1 MAETVLLV
9 GGGGRE
15 HAIARA
21 LAESGSAAGASDSE
35 AKSASDSA
43 AATSDESEADPEDRV
58 RLYACASNR
67 NPGIAALADGSET
80 LETTNPN
87 AVVSYAEDVGA
98 TLAVVGPEGP
108 LAAGVADALDDAG
121 IYAFGPREAEAR
133 IETDKAFQRRFMR
146 DHDVP
151 GCPDFETFDD
161 VDAACEF
168 IDEYDGDLAVKPAGL
183 TGGKGVRVIGDQVTK
198 AEAKAYL
205 RESDYDRVVLEE
217 RLVGEEF
224 TVQAFVANGD
234 LRVTPAVQDHKR
246 AYEGD
251 EGPNTGGM
259 GSYSDAGL
267 ALPFMTE
274 DDYHEAV
281 DVLKATV
288 EALDDYKGVLYGQ
301 FMLTAEGVKVVEFN
315 ARLGDPEAM
324 NTLPVL
330 NTDFLDVLVAARDGE
345 TLPELSFTPRATVCK
360 YAVPEGYPT
369 DPKAG
374 TKVEIDEESVARSVT
389 KPSSSAERSSA
400 DSRAAKPRDDAKT
413 RDSAG
418 KALLF
423 YASVDERDD
432 GIYTTTSR
440 AFAVVGLADT
450 ISEAEE
456 IAEDALSVA
465 GEEGLDVR
473 HDIGKADLVQQRMD
487 HVADLRGE

>member
-1 MAETVLLV
+1 MSETVLLV

-15 HAIARA
+15 HAVARA
-21 LAESGSAAGASDSE
+21 LAESD
-35 AKSASDSA
+35 
-43 AATSDESEADPEDRV
+43 AD
-58 RLYACASNR
+58 LYACAGNR
-67 NPGIAALADGSET
+67 NPGIAALAEGFET
-80 LETTNPN
+80 LETTNPK

-121 IYAFGPREAEAR
+121 VYAFGPREAEAR
-133 IETDKAFQRRFMR
+133 IETDKAYQRRFMR
-146 DHDVP
+146 EHDVP

-161 VDAACEF
+161 MDAACAY
-168 IDEYDGDLAVKPAGL
+168 IDDYDGDLAVKPAGL
-183 TGGKGVRVIGDQVTK
+183 TGGKGVRVIGDQVTE
-198 AEAKAYL
+198 AEAKEYL

-224 TVQAFVANGD
+224 TVQAFVADGD

-259 GSYSDAGL
+259 GSYSDAEL

-274 DDYHEAV
+274 DDYRQAV
-281 DVLKATV
+281 DVLRATV
-288 EALDDYKGVLYGQ
+288 DALEGYKGVLYGQ
-301 FMLTAEGVKVVEFN
+301 FMLTADGVKVVEFN
-315 ARLGDPEAM
+315 ARFGDPEAM

-345 TLPELSFTPRATVCK
+345 PLPELSFAPKATVCK

-374 TKVEIDEESVARSVT
+374 AKVEITE
-389 KPSSSAERSSA
+389 
-400 DSRAAKPRDDAKT
+400 
-413 RDSAG
+413 DSAG
-418 KALLF
+418 DAVLF

-440 AFAVVGLADT
+440 AFAVVGVADT
-450 ISEAEE
+450 ITEAEE
-456 IAEDALSVA
+456 IAEDALSLA

-473 HDIGKADLVQQRMD
+473 HDIGKPDLVRRRVD
-487 HVADLRGE
+487 HVAELRGE